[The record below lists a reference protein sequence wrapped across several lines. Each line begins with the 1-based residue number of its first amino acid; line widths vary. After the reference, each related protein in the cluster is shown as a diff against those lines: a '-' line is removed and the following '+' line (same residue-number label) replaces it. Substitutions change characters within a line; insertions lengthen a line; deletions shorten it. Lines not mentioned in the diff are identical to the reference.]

1 MSDRKPRVSV
11 QDLEAFCI
19 EAMLNAGMR
28 TEDARIT
35 ADVLVTTD
43 TWGVFTH
50 GSIKL
55 RPLLRQFSDGQ
66 MDVEAGPELI
76 AQGPGFALYDGHHAM
91 AMVSSV
97 AAMRTAMIKAREMGI
112 AHVGVINT
120 GHFGAAGYYP
130 VMAALEDLIGISMTN
145 TEPVMAVS
153 GSRSAVL
160 GTNPISYAV
169 PAHNEK
175 PVFLDIATSVVAGS
189 KIMAAQALGKAIPSG
204 WLIDKE
210 GVPTTDPTKYPAES
224 VLMPMAG
231 HKGYGIALMVEL
243 LTSVL
248 LGGALPQDLP
258 TYWSSDLNGRRV
270 KQSHSFIAID
280 PSVFMPVDLFKK
292 RVDTL
297 IKDIRQALK
306 AEGSSRIYLP
316 GETEWEKRKEHLR
329 DGIALPPDV
338 VESLIGLARDF
349 GMDPRRLYGRI

>member
-1 MSDRKPRVSV
+1 MSDRNPRVSV
-11 QDLEAFCI
+11 QDLEAFCL
-19 EAMLNAGMR
+19 EAMRNAGMR
-28 TEDARIT
+28 TGDARVT

-50 GSIKL
+50 GCIKL
-55 RPLLRQFSDGQ
+55 RPLLRQLADGQ
-66 MDVEAGPELI
+66 MDVEAAPELI

-97 AAMRTAMIKAREMGI
+97 AAMRTAMIKARETGM
-112 AHVGVINT
+112 AHVGVINS

-130 VMAALEDLIGISMTN
+130 VMAAQEDLIGISMTN

-169 PAHNEK
+169 PAYDER

-189 KIMAAQALGKAIPSG
+189 KIMAAQSFGTAIPSN
-204 WLIDKE
+204 WLIDSE
-210 GVPTTDPTKYPAES
+210 GVPTTDPAKYPAES

-231 HKGYGIALMVEL
+231 HKGYGVALMVEI
-243 LTSVL
+243 LTGIL

-258 TYWSSDLNGRRV
+258 TYWSPDPHGRRV
-270 KQSHSFIAID
+270 KQSHSFIVID
-280 PSVFMPVDLFKK
+280 PSVFMPINAFKK
-292 RVDTL
+292 RIDTL
-297 IKDIRQALK
+297 IRDIRQAPK

-316 GETEWEKRKEHLR
+316 GEMEWEKREEHVR
-329 DGIALPPDV
+329 NGIALPQDV
-338 VESLIGLARDF
+338 LESLTGLARDF
-349 GMDPRRLYGRI
+349 GMDLQKLYGRK